1 MPLFG
6 HCPTAYDALGAL
18 CLQASCPAEFPHN
31 FVAICCREGDS
42 CTQTMIEQVIMIP
55 AHVIE
60 AFTAAFR
67 SVDLFEY
74 FNQMVRGAIGRP
86 LPICAMV

>member
-1 MPLFG
+1 MK
-6 HCPTAYDALGAL
+6 CEADQRWAKR
-18 CLQASCPAEFPHN
+18 
-31 FVAICCREGDS
+31 AIGFQHFD
-42 CTQTMIEQVIMIP
+42 QIP